1 MQLVS
6 KTLIRRL
13 AVFAAVTL
21 TLAQTN
27 AVTFRDVDSFI
38 GADGKGRYVN
48 ALNPVQGTFSI
59 VAPSEGNTVTIKS
72 GYGTESGKTYSDIA
86 GFRPLEDIAYN
97 ASAYFYVRDD
107 RDSSTA
113 EIINIKLDGIQFDKD
128 YSYISSPLIL
138 GGNLWSV
145 SAWLLIQLNVD
156 GTLKYTVK
164 AEGLASDFYLDY
176 ARLDVDAW
184 IKGSGSHSVPDG
196 GATLVLLGLGFAGMI
211 FARSPKQA

>member
-6 KTLIRRL
+6 KTQLGRL
-13 AVFAAVTL
+13 AIFAAVTL
-21 TLAQTN
+21 AIVQTN

-38 GADGKGRYVN
+38 GADGKGRLVN
-48 ALNPVQGTFSI
+48 ALNPVNGTFSI

-107 RDSSTA
+107 WDSAA
-113 EIINIKLDGIQFDKD
+113 EIINIKLDDIQFDHE
-128 YSYISSPLIL
+128 YSVLSTPLLL
-138 GGNLWSV
+138 GGNLWSA
-145 SAWLLIQLNVD
+145 SAWLLIQLNID

-164 AEGLASDFYLDY
+164 AEGLTSDFYLDY

-184 IKGSGSHSVPDG
+184 VKGSGGHSVPDG
-196 GATLVLLGLGFAGMI
+196 GATLVLLGLAFTGI
-211 FARSPKQA
+211 TLARTAKKP